1 MAEIVVTASL
11 AAPEERAKR
20 LQEILEVVTRKWW
33 FFLGMAILQVLAVLP
48 FASKNFAL
56 SSFVEIA
63 EYSLGYSFIGR
74 IGEGVYP
81 IFKIIP
87 IALIVSI
94 IFLKNRVTRLF
105 SLYVGVAYL
114 TFAVVQNVAIT
125 DKYGLSFI
133 TVNVVM
139 FTLVGLSWFWEAIV
153 RENDFERPSRTP
165 WRYWVVPPAILAFW
179 TPGDPAT
186 GMPDFD
192 PAYFVTQDTGLAFC
206 LMTPV
211 YLAVVSLYHPRVNLV
226 TMRITGV
233 VGLILGMY
241 NMFFIFGM
249 KTASW
254 YVGILHVPLVI
265 ISAYAL
271 ILSLRTLERG
281 PCAHP

>member
-1 MAEIVVTASL
+1 MAEP
-11 AAPEERAKR
+11 AAGDGRATR
-20 LQEILEVVTRKWW
+20 IQETLEVVTRKWW
-33 FFLGMAILQVLAVLP
+33 FFLAMLILQVLAVLP
-48 FASKNFAL
+48 FASRNFSL

-74 IGEGVYP
+74 IGESVYP
-81 IFKIIP
+81 IFKVIP
-87 IALIVSI
+87 FVLIVSI

-105 SLYVGVAYL
+105 SLYVGVSYL
-114 TFAVVQNVAIT
+114 IFAVVQNVAIT
-125 DKYGLSFI
+125 EKYGLSFI

-153 RENDFERPSRTP
+153 GKDDFERPPTAL
-165 WRYWVVPPAILAFW
+165 WRYWVVLPAILAFW

-211 YLAVVSLYHPRVNLV
+211 YLAVVSLYHPGVNLV

-254 YVGILHVPLVI
+254 YVGVLHLPLVI
-265 ISAYAL
+265 LSAYAL
-271 ILSLRTLERG
+271 VLSLGKAGRASEELQS
-281 PCAHP
+281 